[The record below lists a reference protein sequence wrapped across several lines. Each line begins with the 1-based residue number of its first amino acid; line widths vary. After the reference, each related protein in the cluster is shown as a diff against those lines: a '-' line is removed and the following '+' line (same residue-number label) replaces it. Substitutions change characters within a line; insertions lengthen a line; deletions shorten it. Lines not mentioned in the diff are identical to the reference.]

1 MAQAV
6 TLWLF
11 VCSYFFNNQPN
22 VNCVFCTRAAP
33 PAAGSSTAHP
43 SLAADGLAGSLT
55 ALWPS
60 VSPSALQPPLLWGLL
75 KWDVSR
81 WRGGS
86 GGCWWSLYPHTPF
99 RVPSGAFVQW
109 FLDQCMPSRWGGF
122 IFSLRLAGQCYLIAS
137 TPLSATK
144 AGCAVGSAISWP
156 PQQAH
161 KGHVGLLRGGVGWRC
176 SCPHI
181 GSVDVLHAPNAE
193 ISLQLPGREGMAAP
207 KGGS

>member
-1 MAQAV
+1 MAQAA

-86 GGCWWSLYPHTPF
+86 GGCWWCLYIHTHLSECPP
-99 RVPSGAFVQW
+99 VPSCSDFWTSACQAGEEVL
-109 FLDQCMPSRWGGF
+109 FLAWGW
-122 IFSLRLAGQCYLIAS
+122 QD
-137 TPLSATK
+137 SATSLLQRR
-144 AGCAVGSAISWP
+144 C
-156 PQQAH
+156 QQQKLDVLWEVQH
-161 KGHVGLLRGGVGWRC
+161 HGLLNKPIRATWVC
-176 SCPHI
+176 
-181 GSVDVLHAPNAE
+181 
-193 ISLQLPGREGMAAP
+193 
-207 KGGS
+207 